1 MTVHKLSA
9 GDGFKYYTS
18 EVATGDVLR
27 DPNRALGDY
36 YTVEGMP
43 PGQWLGKGAES
54 LALIGEVSEEQM
66 GALFSG
72 NALPVTTDELSQMLA
87 YAPKQSDFIRH
98 TVMEK
103 ARLEAAEK
111 AWKTHVL
118 LRQGKNQTEIGKELG
133 VTHQAV
139 SLQLISYRK
148 AGNDFAKGTDERY
161 FDASLL
167 PELKGDFLA
176 NYSMTEAE
184 SARARIV
191 AEREVKA
198 ANSLKSA
205 AETPHTYSTITP
217 LMKRMDEETERF
229 NRLNSRE
236 PNKDEKREILNRVGG
251 QMFRE
256 EHRRSPRTDEE
267 LARWIANQRKP
278 QQQTVAGFDL
288 VFTPTKSVSIA
299 WGLGDERLRK
309 GIEEAH
315 EKAIKDALTYLED
328 NAVYTRRGAA
338 GIRQE
343 ETKSG
348 LIATKFRHYD
358 SREGDPNL
366 HDHLVVANKVQG
378 KDGRWLTLDGRMLY
392 AHGVAASELYNSKIA
407 EYIHADI
414 GLEFVGNERKGR
426 KIYEL
431 AGISPETITA
441 FSSRRNQVSKTLEE
455 LEKKYI
461 EEHGYAPNEKARI
474 KLSQQATLAT
484 RPHKSQA
491 RSLAELHDVWTQAVL
506 DKGLNLPT
514 NEALLPHLQEA
525 STAHAV
531 KVIEGQSAAFT
542 ATDSQHAQNII
553 ERLEQTR
560 STWKRTHIEAE
571 ARRYFRDVTAGSGVD
586 DTKFQNTVAAT
597 VEQSVALNDFA
608 QEAHLP
614 DNSLRS
620 NGVSVYRR
628 ADYELFSS
636 TGIYEGE
643 RNIVH
648 AATSEKIIP
657 AATHDTFDAQ
667 RDYLKAK
674 GGLLSSTQEDM
685 ARAFVTDERLL
696 VVGIGPAGA
705 GKTTSMKVA
714 VDTVHT
720 TGQRVYGLAPTAVAA
735 SVMKNELDIEASTI
749 ASFVGDNSLISSQ
762 VKPGDMILIDEIG
775 MASTPDLAKILDTAR
790 DKGASVRGIGDYRQ
804 LSAIGSGGALRL
816 IESKAGAI
824 YLEDV
829 FRFKNKDE
837 AAASLALREPSLVGE
852 DKPFGWYLDNGRITA
867 GVKEGMVSDVFA
879 AYCADVADGK
889 NSLMLAGTNEDVK
902 ALNVLGQNAAIA
914 AGTVHESDIKNVL
927 LDDGTCAYVGDKV
940 LTRKN
945 NYQLKANQG
954 KDFVKNGDLWS
965 IKDISKDGELKLQHT
980 SHAGTVTIPAEY
992 AGEYVQLGYASTIN
1006 RAQGSTVDTT
1016 HAVVDAATDRAAAYV
1031 ALSRGRESNRLYVAT
1046 DETTTRDDVLSA
1058 ITANFD
1064 RNLSFHEEAVA
1075 QRAAE
1080 RNVATR
1086 LARYEDLSTTAMEEA
1101 MKNVVI
1107 RSVGQEAATQ
1117 VYTADGWGA
1126 LANELATTYRAGLNP
1141 EAVFTRAYQQNPLDD
1156 AEDVAAVLQW
1166 RVAGVRERDA
1176 ALRVRFGEDVRPLA
1190 HIPDESLEKL
1200 IATSKKRTTPLAERD
1215 IEDKRWATRD
1225 YALVRT
1231 EKLREML
1238 TTSNKALETNERT
1251 DPKTAAQI
1259 TENMNLMQ
1267 SEITRRRW
1275 SSPEQKHVEA
1285 IVRGEKPRSGHD
1297 FTILNALQWEKT
1309 VRDEVLIPTVET
1321 KDFKP
1326 ERITKGISGYSLDSF
1341 WQYDRYTPESMQR
1354 VLKVEHAQVK
1364 DLVQLRGQQIAAEKP
1379 AWAQSLGEVPAN
1391 ERNAKH
1397 WYRVAAEVE
1406 AFRQKYKVPDGDRQT
1421 VPKSLIR
1428 PGNRGD
1434 YLAQQV
1440 TEVHKRSRLSSTLKS
1455 SAENKLNASGTDM
1468 QVRAAEKPTQA
1479 EKLMGQRGIRQA
1491 TPAKGEN
1498 MQQVNNLW
1506 SQLEDAYRAE
1516 QQAKAQLASAT
1527 ETLAQ
1532 SQASHRAAQQNAQA
1546 RAEQLMQNM
1555 ASDYAPVQ
1563 QAQARVEDASFF
1575 TRGGRER
1582 ELEAAQ
1588 RAFAEKYG
1596 VTEIPGDGERAWMMN
1611 DPEYAAASRAVEDL
1625 GSQMESVK
1633 TDVDAVQGVFESA
1646 HARREDVY
1654 TDYAQ
1659 VRDADPVTA
1668 IVSEDMSPA
1677 QVREIRSSRM
1687 RVDEGLLGAG
1697 IRPDFLTQHKPD
1709 ASATWISRNRQES
1722 TEPMSFDQLKS
1733 HVAQEE
1739 KRQELEKNSPSY
1751 SSEREK
1757 KLGPGLSR

>member
-1 MTVHKLSA
+1 MMTVHKLSA
-9 GDGFKYYTS
+9 GEGFKYYTS

-43 PGQWLGKGAES
+43 PGQWLGSGAAS
-54 LALIGEVSEEQM
+54 LALSGEVTEEQM

-72 NALPVTTDELSQMLA
+72 NALPVTTEDLSKLLA
-87 YAPKQSDFIRH
+87 FAPNQSEFIRH

-103 ARLEAAEK
+103 ARVEAAEK
-111 AWKTHVL
+111 AWKIHVL
-118 LRQGKNQTEIGKELG
+118 LRQGKNQNEISEEISQEKKCAPRT
-133 VTHQAV
+133 V
-139 SLQLISYRK
+139 SYRLEQYK
-148 AGNDFAKGTDERY
+148 NAGNDFAKGTDERY

-167 PELKGDFLA
+167 PELKREFIA

-184 SARARIV
+184 SARARTA

-198 ANSLKSA
+198 AHSLKSA
-205 AETPHTYSTITP
+205 AETPHTFETKTP
-217 LMKRMDEETERF
+217 FTKRLEEEHARF
-229 NRLNSRE
+229 NRQNSRE

-256 EHRRSPRTDEE
+256 EHRRSPRTNEE
-267 LARWIANQRKP
+267 LARWVASQRKP
-278 QQQTVAGFDL
+278 KQQTVAGFDL

-309 GIEEAH
+309 GIEAAH
-315 EKAIKDALTYLED
+315 EKAIADALTYLEE
-328 NAVYTRRGAA
+328 NAVYTRRGA
-338 GIRQE
+338 GGLRQE

-348 LIATKFRHYD
+348 LIASKFRHYD

-392 AHGVAASELYNSKIA
+392 AHNVAASELYNSKIA
-407 EYIHADI
+407 EYIHADL

-431 AGISPETITA
+431 AGITPETITA
-441 FSSRRNQVSKTLEE
+441 FSSRRSQVSKTLEE

-461 EEHGYAPNEKARI
+461 AEHGYAPNEKARI

-484 RPHKSQA
+484 RPHKSDA
-491 RSLAELHDVWTQAVL
+491 RSLAELHDVWAQTVS

-514 NEALLPHLQEA
+514 NEDLLPHLQEA

-531 KVIEGQSAAFT
+531 KVIEGQSAALT

-586 DTKFQNTVAAT
+586 ETKFQNTVAAT

-608 QEAHLP
+608 QEKHLP

-636 TGIYEGE
+636 TGIYQAE
-643 RNIVH
+643 RNVVT

-674 GGLLSSTQEDM
+674 GTLLSSTQEDM

-714 VDTVHT
+714 VDTVHA
-720 TGQRVYGLAPTAVAA
+720 TGQRVFGLAPTAVAA
-735 SVMKNELDIEASTI
+735 TVMKNELGIEASTI

-804 LSAIGSGGALRL
+804 LAAIGSGGALRL

-829 FRFKNKDE
+829 FRFKNKEE
-837 AAASLALREPSLVGE
+837 AAASLALREPSLTGE

-867 GVKEGMVSDVFA
+867 GAKEGMIADVFT

-914 AGTVHESDIKNVL
+914 AGTVKESDTKNIT
-927 LDDGTCAYVGDKV
+927 LDDGTTAYVGDTV

-945 NYQLKANQG
+945 NYQLKTNQG
-954 KDFVKNGDLWS
+954 KDFVKNGDLWR
-965 IKDISKDGELKLQHT
+965 IKDITADGELKLQHT
-980 SHAGTVTIPAEY
+980 NHSGTVTVPASY
-992 AGEYVQLGYASTIN
+992 ASEYVQLGYASTIN

-1031 ALSRGRESNRLYVAT
+1031 ALSRGRESNKLYVAT
-1046 DETTTRDDVLSA
+1046 DETTTRDDVLTA

-1064 RNLSFHEEAVA
+1064 RNLSFHEEAAA
-1075 QRAAE
+1075 QRTAE
-1080 RNVATR
+1080 RNVANR
-1086 LARYEDLSTTAMEEA
+1086 LARYEDLSTGAMEEA

-1107 RSVGQEAATQ
+1107 NSVGQEAATQ

-1126 LANELATTYRAGLNP
+1126 LANELATTYRGGLDP

-1166 RVAGVRERDA
+1166 RVAGIRERDES
-1176 ALRVRFGEDVRPLA
+1176 LRERFGEDVRPLA
-1190 HIPDESLEKL
+1190 HIPDESLDRL
-1200 IATSKKRTTPLAERD
+1200 IATAKKRTTPLSEIE

-1225 YALVRT
+1225 YALVKT

-1238 TTSNKALETNERT
+1238 TTSNKAFEVNEKSN
-1251 DPKTAAQI
+1251 PKVAAQI
-1259 TENMNLMQ
+1259 SENMALMQ
-1267 SEITRRRW
+1267 SEIARRRW

-1297 FTILNALQWEKT
+1297 FTILRALEWEKT
-1309 VRDEVLIPTVET
+1309 VRDEVLLPTVEVEG
-1321 KDFKP
+1321 FKP
-1326 ERITKGISGYSLDSF
+1326 ERITKGISGHSLDSF

-1364 DLVQLRGQQIAAEKP
+1364 DLVVLRGQQIAAEKP
-1379 AWAQSLGEVPAN
+1379 AWAEALGEVPAN

-1406 AFRQKYKVPDGDRQT
+1406 TFREKYNVPETEQT
-1421 VPKSLIR
+1421 PIPKQFITTES
-1428 PGNRGD
+1428 RGEF
-1434 YLAQQV
+1434 LAEQV
-1440 TEVHKRSRLSSTLKS
+1440 TNVHKRSVL
-1455 SAENKLNASGTDM
+1455 SAEHRDNEKLNIGTTT
-1468 QVRAAEKPTQA
+1468 AEVLQQSKEMSSQA
-1479 EKLMGQRGIRQA
+1479 EVLMKEGA
-1491 TPAKGEN
+1491 TMVETATIEDVYAE
-1498 MQQVNNLW
+1498 QDRLW
-1506 SQLEDAYRAE
+1506 SVVEDRYRDEQEVLGRLDEARGTLDEAIAARDTAVSSRDRYGDDLVESAVADYAKVEDSQQRAE
-1516 QQAKAQLASAT
+1516 SA
-1527 ETLAQ
+1527 
-1532 SQASHRAAQQNAQA
+1532 N
-1546 RAEQLMQNM
+1546 
-1555 ASDYAPVQ
+1555 
-1563 QAQARVEDASFF
+1563 FF
-1575 TRGGRER
+1575 TRSARTSEFEAVKAEFESKYGRDDVPSGDDVQWLSNDGEYARRAGVADEAQKRVEAAETEVGSLESKATTATDNRQRAYGDYVAER
-1582 ELEAAQ
+1582 ESHEESRVIKPSMTEA
-1588 RAFAEKYG
+1588 K
-1596 VTEIPGDGERAWMMN
+1596 
-1611 DPEYAAASRAVEDL
+1611 
-1625 GSQMESVK
+1625 
-1633 TDVDAVQGVFESA
+1633 A
-1646 HARREDVY
+1646 HE
-1654 TDYAQ
+1654 
-1659 VRDADPVTA
+1659 
-1668 IVSEDMSPA
+1668 VSENTAARDT
-1677 QVREIRSSRM
+1677 
-1687 RVDEGLLGAG
+1687 GLLKIG
-1697 IRPDFLTQHKPD
+1697 
-1709 ASATWISRNRQES
+1709 S
-1722 TEPMSFDQLKS
+1722 
-1733 HVAQEE
+1733 
-1739 KRQELEKNSPSY
+1739 SPKVS
-1751 SSEREK
+1751 REK
-1757 KLGPGLSR
+1757 KAASSKLFAQQQKNAAQNRSAKKTEPAKNSLYQKAPTSSRKM

>member
-1 MTVHKLSA
+1 MMTVHKLSA
-9 GDGFKYYTS
+9 GEGFKYYTS

-43 PGQWLGKGAES
+43 PGQWLGSGAAS
-54 LALIGEVSEEQM
+54 LALSGEVTEEQM

-72 NALPVTTDELSQMLA
+72 NALPITTHELSQLLA
-87 YAPKQSDFIRH
+87 SAPNQSEFIRH

-103 ARLEAAEK
+103 ARVEAAEK
-111 AWKTHVL
+111 AWKIHVL
-118 LRQGKNQTEIGKELG
+118 LRQGKNQNEISEEISQEKKCAPRT
-133 VTHQAV
+133 V
-139 SLQLISYRK
+139 SYRLEQYK
-148 AGNDFAKGTDERY
+148 NAGNDFAKGTDERY

-167 PELKGDFLA
+167 PELKREFIA

-184 SARARIV
+184 SARARTT

-198 ANSLKSA
+198 AKSLKSA
-205 AETPHTYSTITP
+205 AETPHTFETKTP
-217 LMKRMDEETERF
+217 FIKRLEEEHARF
-229 NRLNSRE
+229 NRQNSRE
-236 PNKDEKREILNRVGG
+236 PNKGEKREILNRVGG

-256 EHRRSPRTDEE
+256 EHRRSPRTNEE
-267 LARWIANQRKP
+267 FTRWVASQRKP
-278 QQQTVAGFDL
+278 KQQTVAGFDL

-299 WGLGDERLRK
+299 WGLGDERLRR
-309 GIEEAH
+309 GIEAAH
-315 EKAIKDALTYLED
+315 ERAIADALTYLED

-366 HDHLVVANKVQG
+366 HDHLVIANKVQG

-392 AHGVAASELYNSKIA
+392 AHNVAASELYNSKIA
-407 EYIHADI
+407 EYIHADL

-431 AGISPETITA
+431 AGINPETINA
-441 FSSRRNQVSKTLEE
+441 FSSRRTQVKKTLAE

-474 KLSQQATLAT
+474 KLSQRATLAT
-484 RPHKSQA
+484 RPHKSEA
-491 RSLAELHDVWTQAVL
+491 RSLAELHDVWTQSVS

-514 NEALLPHLQEA
+514 NEALLPHLQSA
-525 STAHAV
+525 STQHAAA
-531 KVIEGQSAAFT
+531 VIEGVSQALATSDMEHAA
-542 ATDSQHAQNII
+542 NII

-571 ARRYFRDVTAGSGVD
+571 TLRYFRDVTSGPGVD
-586 DTKFQNTVAAT
+586 ETKFKNTVAAT

-608 QEAHLP
+608 QDKHLP

-620 NGVSVYRR
+620 DGSSVYRR
-628 ADYELFSS
+628 ADAELFSS
-636 TGIYEGE
+636 TGIYQAE
-643 RNIVH
+643 RNVVT

-657 AATHDTFDAQ
+657 AATNDLFDAQ

-674 GGLLSSTQEDM
+674 GGLLSSTQEGM

-714 VDTVHT
+714 VDTVHA
-720 TGQRVYGLAPTAVAA
+720 TGQRVFGLAPTAVAA
-735 SVMKNELDIEASTI
+735 SVMKNELGIEASTI

-762 VKPGDMILIDEIG
+762 VKSGDMILIDEIG
-775 MASTPDLAKILDTAR
+775 MATTPDLAKILDTAR

-829 FRFKNKDE
+829 FRFKNKEE

-852 DKPFGWYLDNGRITA
+852 DKPFSWYLDNGRITA
-867 GVKEGMVSDVFA
+867 GNKEGMVADVFA
-879 AYCADVADGK
+879 AYTADVADGK

-914 AGTVHESDIKNVL
+914 AGTVQESESKSVL

-945 NYQLKANQG
+945 NYQLKTNQG
-954 KDFVKNGDLWS
+954 KDFVKNGDLWE
-965 IKDISKDGELKLQHT
+965 IRAIAEDGALLLQHT
-980 SHAGTVTIPAEY
+980 NHRGMVGVPAEY

-1016 HAVVDAATDRAAAYV
+1016 HAVVDASTDRAAAYV
-1031 ALSRGRESNRLYVAT
+1031 ALSRGRESNKLYVAT
-1046 DETTTRDDVLSA
+1046 DESTSRDDVLAA

-1064 RNLSFHEEAVA
+1064 RNLSFHEETAA
-1075 QRAAE
+1075 QRTAE

-1086 LARYEDLSTTAMEEA
+1086 LARYDDLATGAMESA

-1107 RSVGQEAATQ
+1107 KSIGEDAAQ
-1117 VYTADGWGA
+1117 PIYTADGWGA
-1126 LANELATTYRAGLNP
+1126 LANELAKTYRGGLDP
-1141 EAVFTRAYQQNPLDD
+1141 EAVFTRAWQQNPLDD
-1156 AEDVAAVLQW
+1156 AEDIAAVLQW
-1166 RVAGVRERDA
+1166 RVAGVRERDES
-1176 ALRVRFGEDVRPLA
+1176 LRERFGEDVRPLA

-1200 IATSKKRTTPLAERD
+1200 IETAKKRTTPLSEIE

-1225 YALVRT
+1225 YALVKTDR
-1231 EKLREML
+1231 LREML
-1238 TTSNKALETNERT
+1238 TTTNKALEANERT
-1251 DPKTAAQI
+1251 DPKTAAHI

-1309 VRDEVLIPTVET
+1309 VRDEVLVPTVET

-1326 ERITKGISGYSLDSF
+1326 ERVTKGVSGYSLDSF
-1341 WQYDRYTPESMQR
+1341 WEYDRYTPESMQR

-1379 AWAQSLGEVPAN
+1379 AWAQSLGEVPAH

-1455 SAENKLNASGTDM
+1455 SVENKLSASGTEM

-1527 ETLAQ
+1527 EALAQ
-1532 SQASHRAAQQNAQA
+1532 SQASYRAAQQNAQA

-1596 VTEIPGDGERAWMMN
+1596 VTEVPGEGERSWMMN
-1611 DPEYAAASRAVEDL
+1611 DPEYAAASRTVEDL
-1625 GSQMESVK
+1625 GSQVK
-1633 TDVDAVQGVFESA
+1633 STQADVDAVQGVFESA

-1659 VRDADPVTA
+1659 VRDSNPETA
-1668 IVSEDMSPA
+1668 IVSEDMTPA
-1677 QVREIRSSRM
+1677 QVRELRSSRW
-1687 RVDEGLLGAG
+1687 RVDETLLGVG
-1697 IRPDFLTQHKPD
+1697 IRPDFAK
-1709 ASATWISRNRQES
+1709 ISRSSGTFHEEENKQRHPVSVRDLQ
-1722 TEPMSFDQLKS
+1722 
-1733 HVAQEE
+1733 AQINQQKHEQQHE
-1739 KRQELEKNSPSY
+1739 DSWDAELQTS
-1751 SSEREK
+1751 R
-1757 KLGPGLSR
+1757 GLHR

>member
-18 EVATGDVLR
+18 EVATGDALR

-43 PGQWLGKGAES
+43 PGQWLGRGAQF
-54 LALIGEVSEEQM
+54 LALNGEVSEEQM

-72 NALPVTTDELSQMLA
+72 NALPVTTDELSQLLS

-98 TVMEK
+98 SVMEK
-103 ARLEAAEK
+103 ARVEAAEK
-111 AWKTHVL
+111 AWGIHVL
-118 LRQGKNQTEIGKELG
+118 VRQGKNQTEISEEISKEKKCAPRT
-133 VTHQAV
+133 V
-139 SLQLISYRK
+139 SYRLEK
-148 AGNDFAKGTDERY
+148 YKNAGNDFAKGIDERY
-161 FDASLL
+161 LKDANL
-167 PELKGDFLA
+167 PGLKQDFIDS
-176 NYSMTEAE
+176 YTMTEGE
-184 SARARIV
+184 SSRSRTT

-217 LMKRMDEETERF
+217 LMKRLDEETERF

-256 EHRRSPRTDEE
+256 EHRRSPRTNEE

-278 QQQTVAGFDL
+278 QQQSVAGFDL

-299 WGLGDERLRK
+299 WGLGNERLRK
-309 GIEEAH
+309 GIENAH
-315 EKAIKDALTYLED
+315 EKAIEDALTYLEN
-328 NAVYTRRGAA
+328 NAVYTRRGAG

-348 LIATKFRHYD
+348 LIASKFRHYD

-407 EYIHADI
+407 EYIHADL
-414 GLEFVGNERKGR
+414 GLEFVGNERKGK

-431 AGISPETITA
+431 AGISSETITA

-461 EEHGYAPNEKARI
+461 QEHGYAPNEKARI

-484 RPHKSQA
+484 RPHKSEA
-491 RSLAELHDVWTQAVL
+491 RSLAELHNVWTQSVS

-525 STAHAV
+525 STAHAAQV
-531 KVIEGQSAAFT
+531 VEERAVALAT
-542 ATDSQHAQNII
+542 ADAQHAANII
-553 ERLEQTR
+553 ECLEATR

-571 ARRYFRDVTAGSGVD
+571 TRRYFRDVTSGSGVD
-586 DTKFQNTVAAT
+586 EAKFKATVAAT

-608 QEAHLP
+608 QEKHLP
-614 DNSLRS
+614 DNLLRS
-620 NGVSVYRR
+620 DGSSVYRR
-628 ADYELFSS
+628 ADAELFSS
-636 TGIYEGE
+636 TGIYQAE
-643 RNIVH
+643 RNLVR

-657 AATHDTFDAQ
+657 AATHDLFNSQ

-674 GGLLSSTQEDM
+674 GALLSSTQEDM

-714 VDTVHT
+714 VDTVHA
-720 TGQRVYGLAPTAVAA
+720 TGQRVFGLAPTAVAA

-749 ASFVGDNSLISSQ
+749 ASFIGDNSQIALQI
-762 VKPGDMILIDEIG
+762 KPGDMILVDEIG
-775 MASTPDLAKILDTAR
+775 MATTPDLAKILDIAR
-790 DKGASVRGIGDYRQ
+790 ERGASVRGIGDYRQ
-804 LSAIGSGGALRL
+804 LAAIGSGGALRL
-816 IESKAGAI
+816 VEAKAGAI

-829 FRFKNKDE
+829 FRFKNKEE
-837 AAASLALREPSLVGE
+837 AAASLALREPSLVGD
-852 DKPFGWYLDNGRITA
+852 DKPFGWYLDNKRITA
-867 GVKEGMVSDVFA
+867 GSKEGMVADVFA
-879 AYCADVADGK
+879 AYSADVAAGK
-889 NSLMLAGTNEDVK
+889 ESLMLAGTNEDVK

-914 AGTVHESDIKNVL
+914 QGAVHESQTKNVL
-927 LDDGTCAYVGDKV
+927 LDDGTCAYIGDKV

-945 NYQLKANQG
+945 NYQLKTNQG
-954 KDFVKNGDLWS
+954 KDFVKNGDLWH
-965 IKDISKDGELKLQHT
+965 IRAIAEDGALLLQHINHQGMVGLP
-980 SHAGTVTIPAEY
+980 SAYVREN
-992 AGEYVQLGYASTIN
+992 VQLGYASTIN

-1016 HAVVDAATDRAAAYV
+1016 HTVVDAATDRASAYV

-1046 DETTTRDDVLSA
+1046 DESTSRDDVLTA
-1058 ITANFD
+1058 IAANFD
-1064 RNLSFHEEAVA
+1064 RNLSFHEEAAA
-1075 QRAAE
+1075 QRTAE
-1080 RNVATR
+1080 RNVANR
-1086 LARYEDLSTTAMEEA
+1086 LARYDDLSTTAMEAA

-1107 RSVGQEAATQ
+1107 NSIGEEAAQ
-1117 VYTADGWGA
+1117 PIYTADGWGA
-1126 LANELATTYRAGLNP
+1126 LANELATTYRGGLDP
-1141 EAVFTRAYQQNPLDD
+1141 EAVFTRAWQQNPLDD
-1156 AEDVAAVLQW
+1156 AEDIAAVLQW
-1166 RVAGVRERDA
+1166 RVAGVRERDES
-1176 ALRVRFGEDVRPLA
+1176 LRERFGEDVRPLA
-1190 HIPDESLEKL
+1190 HIPDEALDRL
-1200 IATSKKRTTPLAERD
+1200 IATAKKRTTALAEIE

-1225 YALVRT
+1225 YALVQTDR
-1231 EKLREML
+1231 LREML
-1238 TTSNKALETNERT
+1238 TTSNKAFEVNEKS
-1251 DPKTAAQI
+1251 DPRVAAQI
-1259 TENMNLMQ
+1259 SENMALMQ
-1267 SEITRRRW
+1267 SEIARRRW

-1285 IVRGEKPRSGHD
+1285 TVRGEKPRSGHD
-1297 FTILNALQWEKT
+1297 FTILSALQWEKT
-1309 VRDEVLIPTVET
+1309 VRDEVLLPTVET

-1326 ERITKGISGYSLDSF
+1326 ERITKGVSGYSLDSF
-1341 WQYDRYTPESMQR
+1341 WEYDRYTPESMQR

-1379 AWAQSLGEVPAN
+1379 AWADSLGEVPAN

-1406 AFRQKYKVPDGDRQT
+1406 AFRQKYKVPDSDRQT

-1455 SAENKLNASGTDM
+1455 NGENKLTASGTEM

-1479 EKLMGQRGIRQA
+1479 EKLIGTTGIGQMRF
-1491 TPAKGEN
+1491 
-1498 MQQVNNLW
+1498 QQKEQSMERINDLW
-1506 SQLEDAYRAE
+1506 SQVESAYRAE

-1527 ETLAQ
+1527 EALAQ
-1532 SQASHRAAQQNAQA
+1532 SHAAYRAAQQNAQA

-1582 ELEAAQ
+1582 ELEVAQ

-1596 VTEIPGDGERAWMMN
+1596 VTEVPAEGERSWMMN
-1611 DPEYAAASRAVEDL
+1611 DPEYAATSRAVENL
-1625 GSQMESVK
+1625 GSQVQS
-1633 TDVDAVQGVFESA
+1633 TQADVDTAQGSFDSA

-1654 TDYAQ
+1654 ASYAQ

-1677 QVREIRSSRM
+1677 QVQHLRARRM
-1687 RVDEGLLGAG
+1687 RVDETILSQGS
-1697 IRPDFLTQHKPD
+1697 RPDFSSNAKSNVSDAEENDHQPLRARTVQVEIDRHRREQQTLTDDLSSSSPQHG
-1709 ASATWISRNRQES
+1709 ISRK
-1722 TEPMSFDQLKS
+1722 F
-1733 HVAQEE
+1733 
-1739 KRQELEKNSPSY
+1739 
-1751 SSEREK
+1751 
-1757 KLGPGLSR
+1757 

>member
-9 GDGFKYYTS
+9 GDGYKYYTS

-43 PGQWLGKGAES
+43 PGQWLGKGAQS
-54 LALIGEVSEEQM
+54 LALSGEVTEEQM

-72 NALPVTTDELSQMLA
+72 NALPFSTNELSLMLA
-87 YAPKQSDFIRH
+87 TAPNQSEFIRH
-98 TVMEK
+98 SVMEK
-103 ARLEAAEK
+103 SRLKAAEK
-111 AWKTHVL
+111 AWKTQVL
-118 LRQGKNQTEIGKELG
+118 LRQGKNQTEIGKALG

-139 SLQLISYRK
+139 SLQFISYK
-148 AGNDFAKGTDERY
+148 KSGNNFDKGTDERY
-161 FDASLL
+161 FNEANL
-167 PELKGDFLA
+167 PELKREFIA
-176 NYSMTEAE
+176 HYSMTEAE
-184 SARARIV
+184 SARARTA

-198 ANSLKSA
+198 SKSLHKA
-205 AETPHTYSTITP
+205 AETPHTYSTVTP
-217 LMKRMDEETERF
+217 LMKRVNEETERF
-229 NRLNSRE
+229 NRLKQRE
-236 PNKDEKREILNRVGG
+236 PNKDEKREIINRVGG
-251 QMFRE
+251 QMFRQ

-267 LARWIANQRKP
+267 LSRWIANQRKP
-278 QQQTVAGFDL
+278 KQQTVAGFDL

-309 GIEEAH
+309 GIEAAH
-315 EKAIKDALTYLED
+315 EKAIKDALTYLEN
-328 NAVYTRRGAA
+328 NAVYTRRGA
-338 GIRQE
+338 GGLRQE

-378 KDGRWLTLDGRMLY
+378 QDGRWLTLDGRMLY
-392 AHGVAASELYNSKIA
+392 AHNVAASELYNSKIA
-407 EYIHADI
+407 EYIHADL

-426 KIYEL
+426 TIYEL
-431 AGISPETITA
+431 AGITPETITA
-441 FSSRRNQVSKTLEE
+441 FSSRRNQVAKTLEE
-455 LEKKYI
+455 LEQKYI
-461 EEHGYAPNEKARI
+461 AEHGYAPNEKARI

-484 RPHKSQA
+484 RPHKA
-491 RSLAELHDVWTQAVL
+491 EACSLAELNTLWREQVA
-506 DKGLNLPT
+506 DKGLDLPVG
-514 NEALLPHLQEA
+514 EALLSHLQGA
-525 STAHAV
+525 STQHAPA
-531 KVIEGQSAAFT
+531 VIEGQSQALIT
-542 ATDSQHAQNII
+542 PDIEHAQRII

-571 ARRYFRDVTAGSGVD
+571 TRRYFRDVTSGSGVD
-586 DTKFQNTVAAT
+586 EAKFQNTVAAT
-597 VEQSVALNDFA
+597 VKKSVALNDFA
-608 QEAHLP
+608 QEKHLP
-614 DNSLRS
+614 DTSLRS
-620 NGVSVYRR
+620 DGTSVYRR
-628 ADYELFSS
+628 ADAELFSS
-636 TGIYEGE
+636 TGIYQAEKS
-643 RNIVH
+643 VVT

-685 ARAFVTDERLL
+685 ARSFVTDERLL

-714 VDTVHT
+714 ADTVHA
-720 TGQRVYGLAPTAVAA
+720 TGQKVFGLAPTAVAA

-804 LSAIGSGGALRL
+804 LAAIGSGGALRL

-829 FRFKNKDE
+829 FRFKNQDE
-837 AAASLALREPSLVGE
+837 AAASLALREPSLVGD

-867 GVKEGMVSDVFA
+867 GNKEGMIADVFT

-889 NSLMLAGTNEDVK
+889 KSLMLAGTNEDVK

-914 AGTVHESDIKNVL
+914 AGTVKESDTKNIT
-927 LDDGTCAYVGDKV
+927 LDDGTTAYIGDMV
-940 LTRKN
+940 LTQKN
-945 NYQLKANQG
+945 NYQLKTNQG
-954 KDFVKNGDLWS
+954 KDFVKNGDLWR
-965 IKDISKDGELKLQHT
+965 IKDITADGELKLQHT
-980 SHAGTVTIPAEY
+980 NHSGTVTVPASY
-992 AGEYVQLGYASTIN
+992 ASEYVQLGYASTIN

-1016 HAVVDAATDRAAAYV
+1016 HTVVDAATDRAAAYV
-1031 ALSRGRESNRLYVAT
+1031 SLSRGRESNKLYVAT
-1046 DETTTRDDVLSA
+1046 DETTSRDDVLAA

-1064 RNLSFHEEAVA
+1064 RNLSFHEEAKA
-1075 QRAAE
+1075 QRTAE

-1086 LARYEDLSTTAMEEA
+1086 LARYDDLATGAMEEA

-1107 RSVGQEAATQ
+1107 KSVGEDAAQ
-1117 VYTADGWGA
+1117 PIYTADGWGA
-1126 LANELATTYRAGLNP
+1126 LANELATTYRGGLDP
-1141 EAVFTRAYQQNPLDD
+1141 EAVFTRAYAQNPLDD

-1166 RVAGVRERDA
+1166 RVAGVRERDE
-1176 ALRVRFGEDVRPLA
+1176 ALRVCFGEDVRPLA
-1190 HIPDESLEKL
+1190 HIPDESLERL
-1200 IATSKKRTTPLAERD
+1200 IATAKKRTTPLSEIE

-1225 YALVRT
+1225 YALVKT

-1238 TTSNKALETNERT
+1238 TTSNKALEANERT
-1251 DPKTAAQI
+1251 DPKAAAQI
-1259 TENMNLMQ
+1259 TENMALMQ

-1309 VRDEVLIPTVET
+1309 VRDEVLLPTVET

-1326 ERITKGISGYSLDSF
+1326 ERITKGVSGYSLDSF

-1364 DLVQLRGQQIAAEKP
+1364 ELVQLRGQQIAAEKP

-1455 SAENKLNASGTDM
+1455 SAENKLTASGTEM
-1468 QVRAAEKPTQA
+1468 QIQATEKLSQA
-1479 EKLMGQRGIRQA
+1479 EKLIGTGGIGQTR
-1491 TPAKGEN
+1491 P
-1498 MQQVNNLW
+1498 QQKEQSMERINDLW
-1506 SQLEDAYRAE
+1506 SQVESAYRAE

-1527 ETLAQ
+1527 EALAQ
-1532 SQASHRAAQQNAQA
+1532 SQAAYRAAQQSAQA

-1555 ASDYAPVQ
+1555 VSDYVPVQ
-1563 QAQARVEDASFF
+1563 QAQGRVDDANFF

-1582 ELEAAQ
+1582 ELEATQ

-1596 VTEIPGDGERAWMMN
+1596 VAEVPGEGERPWMMN
-1611 DPEYAAASRAVEDL
+1611 DPEYAAASRTVEDL
-1625 GSQMESVK
+1625 GSQVQSTK
-1633 TDVDAVQGVFESA
+1633 ADVDAAQGSLESA
-1646 HARREDVY
+1646 HSHREDMY
-1654 TDYAQ
+1654 TDYAEA
-1659 VRDADPVTA
+1659 RDSNPETA
-1668 IVSEDMSPA
+1668 IVSEDMTSA
-1677 QVREIRSSRM
+1677 QVNHLRSRRM
-1687 RVDEGLLGAG
+1687 RLDETLLSEGT
-1697 IRPDFLTQHKPD
+1697 RPDFSLNTKSNVSEIEENDRQPLSARTVQAEIDCHQRQQAPD
-1709 ASATWISRNRQES
+1709 K
-1722 TEPMSFDQLKS
+1722 D
-1733 HVAQEE
+1733 
-1739 KRQELEKNSPSY
+1739 ELSG
-1751 SSEREK
+1751 SS
-1757 KLGPGLSR
+1757 LGRGIIRGF

>member
-9 GDGFKYYTS
+9 GEGFKYYTS
-18 EVATGDVLR
+18 EVSTGDVLR

-43 PGQWLGKGAES
+43 PGQWLGSGAAS
-54 LALIGEVSEEQM
+54 LALSGEVTEEQM

-72 NALPVTTDELSQMLA
+72 NALPVTTEDLSKLLA
-87 YAPKQSDFIRH
+87 FAPNQSEFIRH

-103 ARLEAAEK
+103 ARVEAAEK
-111 AWKTHVL
+111 AWNVHVL
-118 LRQGKNQTEIGKELG
+118 LRQGKNQEAIGDVLDA
-133 VTHQAV
+133 HQTTIGRW
-139 SLQLISYRK
+139 ISAYNK
-148 AGNDFAKGTDERY
+148 AGNDFSTGFDERY
-161 FDASLL
+161 NDEANL
-167 PELKGDFLA
+167 PELKDTFIA
-176 NYSMTEAE
+176 HYSMTESE
-184 SARARIV
+184 SARARTA
-191 AEREVKA
+191 AEREVKNA
-198 ANSLKSA
+198 TSLKSA
-205 AETPHTYSTITP
+205 SETPHTYSTITP
-217 LMKRMDEETERF
+217 LMKRLDEETERF
-229 NRLNSRE
+229 NRLNQRE

-256 EHRRSPRTDEE
+256 EHRRSPRNSEE
-267 LARWIANQRKP
+267 FTRWVASQRKP
-278 QQQTVAGFDL
+278 KQQTVAGFDL

-309 GIEEAH
+309 GIEAAH

-378 KDGRWLTLDGRMLY
+378 QDGRWLTLDGRMLY
-392 AHGVAASELYNSKIA
+392 AHNVAASELYNSKIA
-407 EYIHADI
+407 EYIHADL

-426 KIYEL
+426 TIYEL
-431 AGISPETITA
+431 AGITPETITA
-441 FSSRRNQVSKTLEE
+441 FSSRRNQVSKALEE

-461 EEHGYAPNEKARI
+461 QEHGYAPNEKARI

-484 RPHKSQA
+484 RPHKAEA
-491 RSLAELHDVWTQAVL
+491 RSLAELNTLWREQVA
-506 DKGLNLPT
+506 DKGLDLPVG
-514 NEALLPHLQEA
+514 EALLSHLQGA
-525 STAHAV
+525 STQHAPA
-531 KVIEGQSAAFT
+531 VIEGQSQALIT
-542 ATDSQHAQNII
+542 PDIEHAQRII

-571 ARRYFRDVTAGSGVD
+571 TRRYFRDVTSGSGVGEA
-586 DTKFQNTVAAT
+586 KFQNTVAAT
-597 VEQSVALNDFA
+597 VKKSVALNDFA
-608 QEAHLP
+608 HEAHLP
-614 DNSLRS
+614 DHSLRS
-620 NGVSVYRR
+620 DGSSVYRR
-628 ADYELFSS
+628 ADAELFSS
-636 TGIYEGE
+636 TGIYQAE
-643 RNIVH
+643 RSVVR

-714 VDTVHT
+714 VDTVHA
-720 TGQRVYGLAPTAVAA
+720 TGQRVFGLAPTAVAA
-735 SVMKNELDIEASTI
+735 TVMKNELGIEASTI
-749 ASFVGDNSLISSQ
+749 ASFVGDSSVISSQ

-790 DKGASVRGIGDYRQ
+790 DKGASVRGVGDYRQ
-804 LSAIGSGGALRL
+804 LAAIGSGGALRL

-829 FRFKNKDE
+829 FRFKNQDE
-837 AAASLALREPSLVGE
+837 AAASLALREPALVGH
-852 DKPFGWYLDNGRITA
+852 DDPFAWYLEHKRITA
-867 GVKEGMVSDVFA
+867 GNKEGMLYDAFIAYSD
-879 AYCADVADGK
+879 DVAAGK
-889 NSLMLAGTNEDVK
+889 ESLMLAGTNEDVK

-914 AGTVHESDIKNVL
+914 TGAVKESESKSVL
-927 LDDGTCAYVGDKV
+927 LDDGTTAYVGDKV

-945 NYQLKANQG
+945 NYQLKTNQG
-954 KDFVKNGDLWS
+954 KDFVKNGDLWE
-965 IKDISKDGELKLQHT
+965 IRAIAEDGALLLQHT
-980 SHAGTVTIPAEY
+980 NHSGMASIPASY
-992 AGEYVQLGYASTIN
+992 ASEYVQLGYASTIN

-1046 DETTTRDDVLSA
+1046 DETTTRDDVLTA

-1075 QRAAE
+1075 QRTAE
-1080 RNVATR
+1080 RNVANR
-1086 LARYEDLSTTAMEEA
+1086 LARYDDLSTTAMEEA

-1107 RSVGQEAATQ
+1107 KSVGEDAARPI
-1117 VYTADGWGA
+1117 YTADGWGA
-1126 LANELATTYRAGLNP
+1126 LANELAKTYRGGLDP
-1141 EAVFTRAYQQNPLDD
+1141 ETVFTRAYTQNPLDD

-1166 RVAGVRERDA
+1166 RVAGVRERDES
-1176 ALRVRFGEDVRPLA
+1176 LRERFGENVRPLA

-1200 IATSKKRTTPLAERD
+1200 IETAKKRTTPLSEIE

-1225 YALVRT
+1225 YALVKTDR
-1231 EKLREML
+1231 LREML
-1238 TTSNKALETNERT
+1238 TTSNKALEANERT
-1251 DPKTAAQI
+1251 DPKLAAQI

-1267 SEITRRRW
+1267 SEIARRRW
-1275 SSPEQKHVEA
+1275 SSPEQKHMEA

-1297 FTILNALQWEKT
+1297 FTILSALQWEKT
-1309 VRDEVLIPTVET
+1309 VRDEVLIPTAET
-1321 KDFKP
+1321 RDFKP
-1326 ERITKGISGYSLDSF
+1326 EQITKGVSGYSLDSF
-1341 WQYDRYTPESMQR
+1341 WEYDRYTPESMQR
-1354 VLKVEHAQVK
+1354 VLKVEHAQIK
-1364 DLVQLRGQQIAAEKP
+1364 NFVQLRGQQIAAEKP
-1379 AWAQSLGEVPAN
+1379 AWAHSLGEVPAN

-1406 AFRQKYKVPDGDRQT
+1406 AFREKYKVPDSDRQT

-1428 PGNRGD
+1428 PGNKGE
-1434 YLAQQV
+1434 YLAAQV

-1455 SAENKLNASGTDM
+1455 SAENKLTASGTEM
-1468 QVRAAEKPTQA
+1468 QVRVTEKPSQA
-1479 EKLMGQRGIRQA
+1479 EKLIGTGGIGQTR
-1491 TPAKGEN
+1491 P
-1498 MQQVNNLW
+1498 QQKEQSMERINDLW
-1506 SQLEDAYRAE
+1506 SQVESAYRAE
-1516 QQAKAQLASAT
+1516 QQSKAQLASAS
-1527 ETLAQ
+1527 EALAQ
-1532 SQASHRAAQQNAQA
+1532 SQAAYRAAQQSAQE

-1596 VTEIPGDGERAWMMN
+1596 VAEVPAESERSWMMN
-1611 DPEYAAASRAVEDL
+1611 DPEYAAASRTLEDL
-1625 GSQMESVK
+1625 GSQVQS
-1633 TDVDAVQGVFESA
+1633 TQADVDAAQGSFESA
-1646 HARREDVY
+1646 HGRREDVY

-1659 VRDADPVTA
+1659 VRDSNPETA

-1677 QVREIRSSRM
+1677 QIRELRSSRM
-1687 RVDEGLLGAG
+1687 RVDEKLLGAG
-1697 IRPDFLTQHKPD
+1697 IRPDFATHSARGAATQQESPEQQLPVSIRD
-1709 ASATWISRNRQES
+1709 LQAQLNRQERDANQDNQWDD
-1722 TEPMSFDQLKS
+1722 EANRKMD
-1733 HVAQEE
+1733 
-1739 KRQELEKNSPSY
+1739 R
-1751 SSEREK
+1751 
-1757 KLGPGLSR
+1757 GLSL